1 MKYRSLIS
9 AIAVAALS
17 LSSCVGDLNVEP
29 IDPNLTLPED
39 VLNSEDAYAQVLAKC
54 YAGLT
59 VSSSSGENGAAD
71 IDGIDGGYGQY
82 LRAMFYNNELT
93 TDEALC
99 CWNDQTLFDLH
110 AMSWTSS
117 DVFVNCMF
125 SRIYYQIGLCNE
137 FIRRASAS
145 GFDSQTMKTYIAE
158 ARALRLLSYLH
169 AIDMFGNVPFA
180 TEKNTVGSTG
190 PDRITRA
197 NLFSWMESECE
208 SLLSEGNL
216 KGFKQN
222 VYGRLDEGFVKMI
235 QAKLNLNAAVY
246 LGISDAEAKTYY
258 DKAGTICKEIKE
270 AYPALYNEY
279 THLFMA
285 DNHLRTEEIIFNVPQ
300 DAVLTR
306 NYGGTNFLVKAS
318 VKAGD
323 AAWIEFMGMSDD
335 GWGGIMVT
343 PEFLAKFD
351 EEKDKRFLFWGGGP
365 DPAEGEWPRDIA
377 DVKDFASG
385 WTSYK
390 FRNVSSDG
398 SPAPN
403 AGASTF
409 MDVDFPL
416 FRAADAYLMLAEAQ
430 LRGATTVSESE
441 AKEAWNAVRSRA
453 GLDNLTGSQYNLDEL
468 LDERGRELYWEGW
481 RRSDLIRFGKYTSDA
496 YNWAWKGNVKEGT
509 SVNSRYVLMPIPA
522 NELNSNDKLVQNSGY

>member
-1 MKYRSLIS
+1 MKFRFIL
-9 AIAVAALS
+9 AIAAVVGF
-17 LSSCVGDLNVEP
+17 SSCVGDLNVEP

-39 VLNSEDAYAQVLAKC
+39 VLNSEEAYAQVLAKC

-59 VSSSSGENGAAD
+59 VSSSKGPDDNPD

-82 LRAMFYNNELT
+82 LRAIFYNNELP
-93 TDEALC
+93 TDEAVI
-99 CWNDQTLFDLH
+99 CWNDKTVLDLH
-110 AMSWTSS
+110 SISWTTS

-145 GFDSQTMKTYIAE
+145 GFNSETMKTYIAE

-180 TEKNTVGSTG
+180 TEHNSVGSTG

-197 NLFSWMESECE
+197 DLFNWMDKECDNLIEEGK
-208 SLLSEGNL
+208 LL
-216 KGFKQN
+216 GFKQN
-222 VYGRLDEGFVKMI
+222 VYGRLDVGFVKMI

-246 LGISDAEAKTYY
+246 LGISDSEAKPYF
-258 DKAGTICKEIKE
+258 DKVGTICKEIKE
-270 AYPALYNEY
+270 IYPTLYSEY

-285 DNHLRTEEIIFNVPQ
+285 DNHLRTDEIIFNVPQ
-300 DAVLTR
+300 DADFTR

-318 VKAGD
+318 VKGGD
-323 AAWIEFMGMSDD
+323 AAWKTFMGVADD

-351 EEKDKRFLFWGGGP
+351 EQKDKRFLFWGGGP
-365 DPAEGEWPRDIA
+365 SPEDGEWPRDIA
-377 DVKDFASG
+377 DVKDFTTG

-398 SPAPN
+398 SPAPK
-403 AGASTF
+403 STISAF
-409 MDVDFPL
+409 CDVDYPL
-416 FRAADAYLMLAEAQ
+416 FRAADAYLMMAEAQ

-441 AKEAWNAVRSRA
+441 AKEAWNAVRTRA
-453 GLDNLTGSQYNLDEL
+453 GLDNLTGSQYSLDEL

-481 RRSDLIRFGKYTSDA
+481 RRSDLIRFNKFTSGE

-509 SVNSRYVLMPIPA
+509 SVDSKYVLMPIPA
-522 NELNSNDKLVQNSGY
+522 NEINSNNKLVQNPGY

>member
-1 MKYRSLIS
+1 MKYRLLIL
-9 AIAVAALS
+9 AIAAGIFG
-17 LSSCVGDLNVEP
+17 LSSCVGDLDVEP
-29 IDPNLTLPED
+29 IDPNLTLPEE
-39 VLNSEDAYAQVLAKC
+39 VLNSEEAFAQVLAKC

-59 VSSSSGENGAAD
+59 VSSSDGENGSPD

-82 LRAMFYNNELT
+82 LRAIFYNNEFT
-93 TDEALC
+93 TDEALS

-125 SRIYYQIGLCNE
+125 SRIFYQIGLCNE
-137 FIRRASAS
+137 FIRRAAAS
-145 GFDSQTMKTYIAE
+145 GFNSQNMKTYIAE

-180 TEKNTVGSTG
+180 TEHNTVGSTG

-197 NLFSWMESECE
+197 NLFAWMNTECDE
-208 SLLSEGNL
+208 LLAGNDL
-216 KGFKQN
+216 LGIKQN
-222 VYGRLDEGFVKMI
+222 VYGRLDKGFVQMI

-246 LGISDAEAKTYY
+246 LGVSDADAKEYF
-258 DKAGTICKEIKE
+258 DKAGTICKEIK
-270 AYPALYNEY
+270 AAFPSLYGEY

-285 DNHLRTEEIIFNVPQ
+285 DNNLRTEEIIFNIPQ
-300 DAVLTR
+300 DALLTK
-306 NYGGTNFLVKAS
+306 NYGGTNFLVKGS
-318 VKAGD
+318 VEGGN
-323 AAWIEFMGMSDD
+323 AAWQAYMGMSDD

-351 EEKDKRFLFWGGGP
+351 EAKDKRFLFWGGGP
-365 DPAEGEWPRDIA
+365 SPEDGEWPRDIA
-377 DVKDFASG
+377 DVKSFKSA

-390 FRNVSSDG
+390 FRNVCSDG

-403 AGASTF
+403 AGASSF
-409 MDVDFPL
+409 MDIDYPL
-416 FRAADAYLMLAEAQ
+416 FRSADAYLMMAEAQ

-441 AKEAWNAVRSRA
+441 AKEAWNAVRTRA
-453 GLDNLTGSQYNLDEL
+453 GLDELTAAQYNLDEL
-468 LDERGRELYWEGW
+468 IDERGRELYWEGW

-509 SVNSRYVLMPIPA
+509 SVNDRYVLMPIPA
-522 NELNSNDKLVQNSGY
+522 NELNSNDKLKQNPGY